1 MAKILVIDDEEVIRS
16 VVRQLLTQAGYEVTE
31 AFDGEEGIRFYR
43 QAPADL
49 VIVDIEMPRKNGLE
63 VIQEL
68 HHDFPGIK
76 IIAMTGYELDSLS
89 TPGKLGVSHVF
100 TKPFPMKE
108 FLKAVEG
115 VLEADP

>member
-1 MAKILVIDDEEVIRS
+1 MIDDEEVIRS

-49 VIVDIEMPRKNGLE
+49 VIVDIEMPIKSGWE

-68 HHDFPGIK
+68 NHDFPDIK
-76 IIAMTGYELDSLS
+76 FIGMTGHELNSL
-89 TPGKLGVSHVF
+89 PRLEELGVSHVF
-100 TKPFPMKE
+100 TKPFSMKK
-108 FLKAVEG
+108 FLETVKG
-115 VLEADP
+115 VLEAGS